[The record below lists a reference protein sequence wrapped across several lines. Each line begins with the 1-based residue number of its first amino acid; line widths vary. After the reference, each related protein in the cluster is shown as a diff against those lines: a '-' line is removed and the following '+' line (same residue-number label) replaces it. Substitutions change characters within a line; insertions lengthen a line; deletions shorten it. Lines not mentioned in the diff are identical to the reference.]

1 MMIIVLRVLTT
12 ERGSITLHKTKMS
25 MKETD
30 QMRANAN
37 DKRGVATY
45 RFPPSR
51 EAAAPVA
58 RASKH
63 LSLWIDLSVFEKFFW
78 DIQFE

>member
-1 MMIIVLRVLTT
+1 MTSEVSRLTDFLF
-12 ERGSITLHKTKMS
+12 RG
-25 MKETD
+25 
-30 QMRANAN
+30 
-37 DKRGVATY
+37 
-45 RFPPSR
+45 